1 MRVFVFWVHAPEAG
15 YLEVGKL
22 SVLLFPFR
30 KENH

>member
-1 MRVFVFWVHAPEAG
+1 MFWVHAPEVG
-15 YLEVGKL
+15 YLEIGKL